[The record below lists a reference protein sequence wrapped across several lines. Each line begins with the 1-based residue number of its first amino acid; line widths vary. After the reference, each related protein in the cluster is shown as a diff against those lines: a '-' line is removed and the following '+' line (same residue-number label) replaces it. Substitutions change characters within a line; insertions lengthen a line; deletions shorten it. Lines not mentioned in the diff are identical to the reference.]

1 MTEKVYNILILC
13 TGNSARSIIGEA
25 IINHYG
31 KGRFKGYSA
40 GSRPKGQVHPYA
52 LDVLANQGFSVA
64 DLRSKNWE
72 EFSAP
77 EAPELDF
84 VFTVC
89 DNAANEVCPLW
100 PGQPMNAHWG
110 MPDPAAVDGSEAEK
124 RYAFAEAVRTL
135 KQRLTIFMN
144 LPLEVLDKM
153 SLQKEI
159 DEIGTVVSESA
170 DAEDAR

>member
-1 MTEKVYNILILC
+1 MTNRVYNILILC

-25 IINHYG
+25 IINRYG

-40 GSRPKGQVHPYA
+40 GSQPKGEVHPYA
-52 LDVLANQGFSVA
+52 LDVLGNQGYDVTA
-64 DLRSKNWE
+64 LRSKNWE

-77 EAPELDF
+77 EAPNLDF

-100 PGQPMNAHWG
+100 PGQPMSAHWG
-110 MPDPAAVDGSEAEK
+110 MPDPASVQGTEAER

-144 LPLEVLDKM
+144 LPIEILDKM
-153 SLQKEI
+153 ALQKEL
-159 DEIGTVVSESA
+159 DEIGATVPETVNGEQQS
-170 DAEDAR
+170 